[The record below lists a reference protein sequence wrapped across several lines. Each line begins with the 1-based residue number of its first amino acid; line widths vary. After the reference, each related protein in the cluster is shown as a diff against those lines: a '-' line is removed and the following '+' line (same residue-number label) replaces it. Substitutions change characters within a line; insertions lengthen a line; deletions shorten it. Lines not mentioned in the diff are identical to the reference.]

1 MKNVV
6 NRAPKEQRKT
16 FFPLAAKKKTIFT
29 LIAALC
35 CTTFISAQDFEIATW
50 EGFRKGAASFTF
62 DDGAPCHI
70 SDVAPTFEQY
80 GYRATFYLVN
90 NWNPD
95 WEGFQTLVDK
105 GHEVG
110 SHSDSHPQNMSGEEA
125 SSKAHIEAHIHNQ
138 QCLTVAY
145 PNCNVP
151 NEEAVMQN
159 YIAGRIC
166 NGSQQGLLDIMG
178 KNGPTSWTK
187 VPAFITGSNGI
198 SDFKDKMQSAI
209 MMSGWVVFMTHGLVG
224 KNNGNANYS
233 PTELSS
239 IIDALKWAQQND
251 KDIWIAPLRDVAM
264 YIKERNAA
272 KIELKAT
279 TASSWTCSLTHT
291 IADDVCDYNYP
302 LSMRAKNSSN
312 WAIVEVKQKG
322 KVIDSKI
329 DDGYIYFSAIPNGGD
344 IVIRDAT
351 ADKLDQTTIDQPQ
364 TINHKLIID
373 GQLFIQRGDELF
385 NAHGARVE

>member
-1 MKNVV
+1 M
-6 NRAPKEQRKT
+6 
-16 FFPLAAKKKTIFT
+16 KKTIFA

-90 NWNPD
+90 NWDPD

-110 SHSDSHPQNMSGEEA
+110 SHSDSHAQNMSGEEA
-125 SSKAHIEAHIHNQ
+125 SSKNHISAHIHNQ
-138 QCLTVAY
+138 RCLTVAY

-151 NEEAVMQN
+151 NENAVMQN

-166 NGSQQGLLDIMG
+166 HGSWQGLPDIMG

-187 VPAFITGSNGI
+187 VPAYITGDEGI
-198 SDFKDKMQSAI
+198 SDFKDKMQSAVNTI
-209 MMSGWVVFMTHGLVG
+209 GWVVFLTHGLQG
-224 KNNGNANYS
+224 KNNGYATYS
-233 PTELSS
+233 PTGLSS
-239 IIDALKWAQQND
+239 IIDALEWAQQND

-272 KIELKAT
+272 KIEVKAT

-291 IADDVCDYNYP
+291 LADNICDYNYP
-302 LSMRAKNSSN
+302 LSMRVKNSSN
-312 WAIVEVKQKG
+312 WAVVEVEQNG

-344 IVIRDAT
+344 IVVRGAN
-351 ADKLDQTTIDQPQ
+351 ADKLDQTTIDQSQ
-364 TINHKLIID
+364 TTNRKLIID
-373 GQLFIQRGDELF
+373 GQLIIIRGDKIY
-385 NAHGARVE
+385 NALGGRMK